1 MGDLETKF
9 RADGERQYRYGSLL
23 WERANGLDHWA
34 DRLQK
39 HLGDTRRIYVL
50 VNNHYEGFSP
60 LTCQRLGQRLGI
72 PIELP
77 SLARHA
83 ARPGGAPQKV
93 DEQLDLL

>member
-1 MGDLETKF
+1 M
-9 RADGERQYRYGSLL
+9 
-23 WERANGLDHWA
+23 
-34 DRLQK
+34 
-39 HLGDTRRIYVL
+39 L
-50 VNNHYEGFSP
+50 VNNHYEGVSP

-83 ARPGGAPQKV
+83 ARPGEAPQKV